1 MRKLL
6 ATPNVEAKVKGGGAT
21 MHLKAYDTDCE
32 VLRMGAGNFSHSGET
47 KQDND
52 MVVLYDHD
60 EAEAFCRDFEKM
72 WDRPSNQSVPI
83 IVP

>member
-1 MRKLL
+1 
-6 ATPNVEAKVKGGGAT
+6 
-21 MHLKAYDTDCE
+21 
-32 VLRMGAGNFSHSGET
+32 
-47 KQDND
+47 